1 MAEEVLTLDE
11 VADRLRMH
19 RRTIERLVRS
29 GRLPAGKFGKA
40 WRVAGSTIDRVLRGE
55 LVLAGLDDD
64 DDAKPEAGK

>member
-29 GRLPAGKFGKA
+29 GRLPAGKFGKQ
-40 WRVAGSTIDRVLRGE
+40 WRVAGSTLDRVLRGE

-64 DDAKPEAGK
+64 DAKPEAGK